1 MYKGD
6 DRLTTDEQVAA
17 LKMRIKEL
25 ESELGR
31 KPKRFAY
38 PTEIVEPCVN
48 LHGLLFEDRGDSRV
62 PRFLA
67 DGNEGQALGRVVR
80 RVLFGSKVED
90 TEAWR
95 KQRVPNIDSVTE
107 DEYRHYIETM
117 GDVLKALDKGRAKIQ
132 GGQGI
137 TSTQKRRTTW
147 TN

>member
-1 MYKGD
+1 M
-6 DRLTTDEQVAA
+6 TTDEQVAA

-31 KPKRFAY
+31 KPKRYAY

-80 RVLFGSKVED
+80 RVLFGARIYVGDEGC
-90 TEAWR
+90 R

-107 DEYRHYIETM
+107 DEYKRYVETM
-117 GDVLKALDKGRAKIQ
+117 GDVLKALDKGRAKMP
-132 GGQGI
+132 
-137 TSTQKRRTTW
+137 
-147 TN
+147 NAD

>member
-1 MYKGD
+1 M
-6 DRLTTDEQVAA
+6 TTDEQVAA

-31 KPKRFAY
+31 KPKRYAY
-38 PTEIVEPCVN
+38 PTEIVEPCVH

-80 RVLFGSKVED
+80 RVLFGARIDVGDEGC
-90 TEAWR
+90 R
-95 KQRVPNIDSVTE
+95 KQRVPILDAIS
-107 DEYRHYIETM
+107 DEEYKHYIEAM

-132 GGQGI
+132 RGNGQPTHRKGEQHD
-137 TSTQKRRTTW
+137 TD
-147 TN
+147 

>member
-1 MYKGD
+1 M
-6 DRLTTDEQVAA
+6 TTDEQVAA

-31 KPKRFAY
+31 KPKRYAY
-38 PTEIVEPCVN
+38 PTEIVEPCVH
-48 LHGLLFEDRGDSRV
+48 LQGLLFEDRGNNRT

-107 DEYRHYIETM
+107 DEYRHYVKTM
-117 GDVLKALDKGRAKIQ
+117 GDVLKALDKGRAKMQ
-132 GGQGI
+132 RDGD
-137 TSTQKRRTTW
+137 
-147 TN
+147 